1 MSHPYGRLLYL
12 PVGGLRS
19 RYWQVLN
26 DVLGTMDH
34 LSFYIYGSRLDS
46 SKLHPKAVLL
56 PQPVNEFSP
65 QS

>member
-1 MSHPYGRLLYL
+1 MSHPYGSLLYQ
-12 PVGGLRS
+12 PVGGLRT
-19 RYWQVLN
+19 RHWQVLN

-34 LSFYIYGSRLDS
+34 LSFSIDGSRLDS
-46 SKLHPKAVLL
+46 SELQPKAVLL